1 MRGRVLANGFG
12 SCDDPG
18 GRPSLDP
25 LRAAELTRAHALSET
40 KWGGRR
46 QPSGEYVHVE
56 ERLERDLRGT
66 GTCRTWP
73 AAIVIVSRP
82 EVVERESAIRGRSQQ
97 TVSYTHLT
105 LPTKA

>member
-25 LRAAELTRAHALSET
+25 LRAAELARAHALSET
-40 KWGGRR
+40 KWGSRR
-46 QPSGEYVHVE
+46 QSSSEYVHVE
-56 ERLERDLRGT
+56 ERLKWDLRGT
-66 GTCRTWP
+66 GTRRAWP

-97 TVSYTHLT
+97 MIGCDGQT
-105 LPTKA
+105 LIR